1 MNGIYVDKVLTGIV
15 SRYWENKKTRW
26 LEVGIIIY
34 NPDYWYGGYGSEALK
49 LWTTKT
55 FKDFPEL
62 EHVGLTTWSGN
73 IPMMKCAEKLGYKLE
88 AKIRKVRYHLGE
100 YFDSIKYGVLR
111 EEWEEKEIKIFG
123 YVLL

>member
-1 MNGIYVDKVLTGIV
+1 MNGIYVDKVLIGIV

-49 LWTTKT
+49 LWTTRT

-73 IPMMKCAEKLGYKLE
+73 IPMMKCAEKL
-88 AKIRKVRYHLGE
+88 
-100 YFDSIKYGVLR
+100 
-111 EEWEEKEIKIFG
+111 
-123 YVLL
+123 